1 MRIEQVLNE
10 SLNDPLDQLASE
22 REPVEY
28 TAPSIDVSLEDLTS
42 LQVRTLNRISNGLV
56 TVDTASDKEFE
67 IMQELEGLGLLD
79 SEYEISELGTNVL
92 SGAKDAGVTST
103 QSSVSDAMVDVDLE
117 DDELPE
123 DDDEF
128 EELDQD
134 EPASRW

>member
-1 MRIEQVLNE
+1 MRIQQVLNE
-10 SLNDPLDQLASE
+10 SLNDPLDDFADD
-22 REPVEY
+22 REPVNYE
-28 TAPSIDVSLEDLTS
+28 APSIDVSLEDLTS

-79 SEYEISELGTNVL
+79 SEYEISELGTSVL

-103 QSSVSDAMVDVDLE
+103 QSSVADAMVDVDLE
-117 DDELPE
+117 DDEP
-123 DDDEF
+123 DDADEF

-134 EPASRW
+134 EPSRW